1 MSLAAA
7 IGDVMPPP
15 LSAWAWAVPVNPGTP
30 LDVHAAIISAT
41 IPSIVDHA
49 AAQGRRVVSY
59 KPIATYHRGVIDRG
73 PDTPPAD
80 AWRFTVVTVPL

>member
-30 LDVHAAIISAT
+30 LD
-41 IPSIVDHA
+41 
-49 AAQGRRVVSY
+49 
-59 KPIATYHRGVIDRG
+59 
-73 PDTPPAD
+73 
-80 AWRFTVVTVPL
+80 TVPL